1 MVDLLA
7 RPPGTHRAAL
17 RLAALTLPA
26 LAATALLAGS
36 AHAASPVPLGTAD
49 SFAILAGSTITN
61 VGPSTI
67 SGDIGLCCSGIA
79 TTGFGSLTQP
89 RGTLYTGT
97 GGVAASAQADLDIAY
112 ANAASQAVTQ
122 TVSTDLSLS
131 GTPATPLQPG
141 VYESTAHGAFEINTG
156 LTLDFQGNPNSV
168 FIFQGTKVTTAAAA
182 AGSIN
187 IVNGGAAPST
197 CNIYWQLAD
206 ATQGVTLGAASAFK
220 GTTMSLGASALGT
233 AATVEGRILTRR
245 SKQVSLLANT
255 ITQTPC
261 ATATALGGGPAGSTP
276 PSTPLPTGTAPS
288 TVPSASTAPST
299 APSGTSAPDDP
310 PSLEGS
316 AGTAQLT
323 GPSAPVSGPFEVW
336 VTGEGIQNVAF
347 TVDNRWVKT
356 VRNKAGRTK
365 YKLKIDPRRQKRGA
379 HRVTARVRFRS
390 PGRRTTTLRIVYR
403 RPPAK
408 PHGPRFTG

>member
-1 MVDLLA
+1 M
-7 RPPGTHRAAL
+7 
-17 RLAALTLPA
+17 
-26 LAATALLAGS
+26 
-36 AHAASPVPLGTAD
+36 
-49 SFAILAGSTITN
+49 
-61 VGPSTI
+61 
-67 SGDIGLCCSGIA
+67 
-79 TTGFGSLTQP
+79 
-89 RGTLYTGT
+89 YTGT
-97 GGVAASAQADLDIAY
+97 GGVAASAQDDLDIAY
-112 ANAASQAVTQ
+112 ANAASQAVTR

-156 LTLDFQGNPNSV
+156 LTLDFQGNPNAV

-187 IVNGGAAPST
+187 IINGGAAPST

-261 ATATALGGGPAGSTP
+261 ATTTSSGGGAGGSTP
-276 PSTPLPTGTAPS
+276 ITAPLPTGTG
-288 TVPSASTAPST
+288 PST
-299 APSGTSAPDDP
+299 APSGT
-310 PSLEGS
+310 PSPGS
-316 AGTAQLT
+316 SPSSGGSPSPGTPQLT
-323 GPSAPVSGPFEVW
+323 GPTAPVRGPFEVW
-336 VTGEGIQNVAF
+336 VTGEGIQSVAF
-347 TVDNRWVKT
+347 TVDGRWVKT
-356 VRNKAGRTK
+356 VRTVRGRTK
-365 YKLKIDPRRQKRGA
+365 YKLRIDPRRQKRGA
-379 HRVTARVRFRS
+379 HRVTARVRFRT
-390 PGRRTTTLRIVYR
+390 PGRRTTTLRIIYR

-408 PHGPRFTG
+408 PRGPRFTG

>member
-1 MVDLLA
+1 MIDLLA
-7 RPPGTHRAAL
+7 RRPSMQRAAL
-17 RLAALTLPA
+17 RCAALTVPA
-26 LAATALLAGS
+26 LAATALLTCS

-67 SGDIGLCCSGIA
+67 SGDIGLCCSGVA

-89 RGTLYTGT
+89 RGTLHTGT

-112 ANAASQAVTQ
+112 ANAASQAVTR
-122 TVSTDLSLS
+122 TVATDLSLS

-206 ATQGVTLGAASAFK
+206 ATQGVTLGAASAFM
-220 GTTMSLGASALGT
+220 GTTMSLGASTLGT

-261 ATATALGGGPAGSTP
+261 ATTTTPGGGIGGSTP
-276 PSTPLPTGTAPS
+276 TPTITPLPTGTAPS
-288 TVPSASTAPST
+288 GTPST
-299 APSGTSAPDDP
+299 VLSATVSPTGTQPAAGSP
-310 PSLEGS
+310 S
-316 AGTAQLT
+316 AGTPAQLT
-323 GPSAPVSGPFEVW
+323 GPSAPVSGPFDVW
-336 VTGEGIQNVAF
+336 VTGAGIQNVAF
-347 TVDNRWVKT
+347 SVDARWVKT
-356 VRNKAGRTK
+356 VQTKRGRTK
-365 YKLKIDPRRQKRGA
+365 YKLTIDPRRQKRGA
-379 HRVTARVRFRS
+379 HRVTARVRYRL
-390 PGRRTTTLRIVYR
+390 PGRRTTTLRIIYR

-408 PHGPRFTG
+408 PRGPRFTG